1 MLVTLFRN
9 AGATGHVF
17 FLAGGKAKSKGVAFS
32 GFVLPMTTVAVVPGT
47 AQVID
52 FSVEALTADK
62 QSVTVTGNLKL
73 VLVPE
78 TAVSKF
84 DFTVNAKTG
93 GYIASWQQALRTMV
107 IEHVLAPIHDKA
119 RTLTVEEV
127 ISSHKD
133 FENAVKA
140 VVTSATNPLVRMG
153 ITVES
158 CSIARIEADDDDVAK
173 AIGSRERQAMLTESD
188 AAMHNRRLKAVDN
201 ERTVRTFEA
210 ETVLKLE
217 EERAK
222 LLAKQAENE
231 KTKAETDAAATKIR
245 MAPLG
250 DVEAG
255 KLLGA
260 ALLKMAETGRIGT
273 LSVCPELFAA
283 MENKKG

>member
-17 FLAGGKAKSKGVAFS
+17 FLAGGKANSKGVAFS

-140 VVTSATNPLVRMG
+140 VVTSASNPLVRMG
-153 ITVES
+153 VTVES
-158 CSIARIEADDDDVAK
+158 CSIAKVEADDDDVAK

-217 EERAK
+217 EERTK
-222 LLAKQAENE
+222 LLAKQAENK
-231 KTKAETDAAATKIR
+231 KTEAQTDADATKIR
-245 MAPLG
+245 MAPLAEV
-250 DVEAG
+250 DAG

-260 ALLKMAETGRIGT
+260 ALLEMAKTGRVGN
-273 LSVCPELFAA
+273 LSVGPELFAA
-283 MENKKG
+283 LERKGK